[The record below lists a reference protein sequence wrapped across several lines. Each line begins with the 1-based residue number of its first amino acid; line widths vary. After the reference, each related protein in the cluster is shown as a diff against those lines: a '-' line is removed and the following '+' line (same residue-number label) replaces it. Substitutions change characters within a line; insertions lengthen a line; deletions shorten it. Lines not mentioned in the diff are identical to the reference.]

1 VLRLLLDTSVWINI
15 AKSRSGQRR
24 VVPLR
29 TLQHQDRLELLVPS
43 VVVDEFERNRPRTD
57 QAVTTAVLDRLRQ
70 VRMDRH
76 ENGGDGRSSWL
87 DDVTD
92 QIPMVSSATLRNFS
106 DISDLLREGT
116 RLEPS
121 EREFEAVVRRGLAKR
136 APFHHKTNASADA
149 LIIELYG
156 AALRDAE
163 HGDDVHCFATSNH
176 LDFSSSEGDRREP
189 HPDLAEFFAD
199 PRSEYAYGVEALEE
213 VLVRHAGTG
222 FAHHDEEMEAPPE
235 EPRTLAEILVAEREL
250 VDRAR
255 CGADGS
261 DEWASGFVDGKLSA
275 LRWVL
280 GSERDR
286 TDGSGPVAGR

>member
-1 VLRLLLDTSVWINI
+1 MLRLLLDTSVWINI

-29 TLQHQDRLELLVPS
+29 TLQFEDRLELLVPS

-76 ENGGDGRSSWL
+76 ENGGDARSSWL

-121 EREFEAVVRRGLAKR
+121 KEEFEAVVQRGITKR

-156 AALRDAE
+156 AAVRDPA

-189 HPDLAEFFAD
+189 HPDLADFFAD
-199 PRSEYAYGVEALEE
+199 PRSEYAYGVEALED
-213 VLVRHAGTG
+213 VLVRYLGTG
-222 FAHHDEEMEAPPE
+222 FTHEDEEMETPRE
-235 EPRTLAEILVAEREL
+235 EPRTLAEILAAERDL

-261 DEWASGFVDGKLSA
+261 DGWSAGFVDGKLSA

-280 GSERDR
+280 GSERDLNDR
-286 TDGSGPVAGR
+286 PGPSAGG

>member
-24 VVPLR
+24 VVSLR
-29 TLQHQDRLELLVPS
+29 TLQLQDRLELLVPT

-70 VRMDRH
+70 ARMDLH
-76 ENGGDGRSSWL
+76 ENGGNTRSSWL
-87 DDVTD
+87 DDLTP
-92 QIPMVSSATLRNFS
+92 QPPLVSSATLRNFS
-106 DISDLLREGT
+106 DISDLLRDGT

-121 EREFEAVVRRGLAKR
+121 EEEFEAVVRRGLAKR

-156 AALRDAE
+156 AAVRDPE
-163 HGDDVHCFATSNH
+163 HRDDVHCLATSNH
-176 LDFSSSEGDRREP
+176 LDFSASEGDRREP
-189 HPDLAEFFAD
+189 HPDLADFFAE

-213 VLVRHAGTG
+213 VLIRHVGAD
-222 FAHHDEEMEAPPE
+222 FMEYADVTEGAPE
-235 EPRTLAEILVAEREL
+235 EPRTLAEILAAQREL
-250 VDRAR
+250 VGRAR
-255 CGADGS
+255 FLGDGS
-261 DEWASGFVDGKLSA
+261 DEWAAGFVDGQLSA

-280 GSERDR
+280 GSDWDPPDTTRHAPR
-286 TDGSGPVAGR
+286 S